1 MARMPSS
8 ESLVTCLCA
17 EWCGV
22 CREYRPVFLQVAK
35 RFPRLR
41 FEWLD
46 VEDDAEAAGHAEIDN
61 FPTLLV
67 RRGGAQL
74 FYGVMPPQPEHLAR
88 LLQTLFPE

>member
-22 CREYRPVFLQVAK
+22 CREYRPGFLDLAK
-35 RFPRLR
+35 RFPQLR

-46 VEDDAEAAGHAEIDN
+46 VEDDADAAGHLEVEN
-61 FPTLLV
+61 FPTL
-67 RRGGAQL
+67 RIMQGESQL
-74 FYGVMPPQPEHLAR
+74 FYGVMPPQHEHLAR
-88 LLQTLFPE
+88 LLLKLFPE